1 MHGSRVPTTFANEPC
16 LRTDDHAK
24 SAALEAPLLLAL
36 DDTDFVA
43 GGLCAA
49 SSVQAAMRFWL
60 HGHNELTAHVT
71 RCASASSAA
80 CCWSRMQCVLESSWH
95 MHSYV
100 LHILFACCRLT
111 QLVERPAQQ

>member
-1 MHGSRVPTTFANEPC
+1 MMMWRTETVHGSRVPTAFANEPC
-16 LRTDDHAK
+16 LRTDDGAK

-60 HGHNELTAHVT
+60 HGHNELPALMT
-71 RCASASSAA
+71 RCASASNLPAA
-80 CCWSRMQCVLESSWH
+80 GHRRNVRLKAHGACILLSCTSFSR
-95 MHSYV
+95 
-100 LHILFACCRLT
+100 A
-111 QLVERPAQQ
+111 AG